1 MNLINAH
8 YTTSN
13 INPVFKQFA
22 NNTKILELPEL
33 NIYITKKQAKNI
45 FDVMDKELHKE
56 TYSDL
61 EDKVFILEDD
71 LEVANEAL
79 TTLREIARGE

>member
-13 INPVFKQFA
+13 INPIFKEFA

-33 NIYITKKQAKNI
+33 NIYVTKKQAENI
-45 FDVMDKELHKE
+45 FDVMDKELHEK

-61 EDKVFILEDD
+61 EDEVFTLQDYYDD
-71 LEVANEAL
+71 LVEQNTRLIEQAV
-79 TTLREIARGE
+79 GE

>member
-13 INPVFKQFA
+13 INPIFKEFD

-33 NIYITKKQAKNI
+33 NVYITIKQAENI
-45 FDVMDKELHKE
+45 FDVMDKELHEK

-61 EDKVFILEDD
+61 EDKVFTLEDN
-71 LEVANEAL
+71 LEVANEAI

>member
-8 YTTSN
+8 YTTSS
-13 INPVFKQFA
+13 INPVFKEFA

-33 NIYITKKQAKNI
+33 NIYITKKQAENI
-45 FDVMDKELHKE
+45 FHVMDKELHKE

-61 EDKVFILEDD
+61 EDEVLTLTDS